1 MRFEDSD
8 GFTYFRKKELK
19 TKHLQKKAAKKKVTR
34 KVKHDKI
41 VMRDHV
47 RREMMRDVEYRIKHL
62 RTRNAADCDVV
73 AFINKKFAQIR
84 QIMSE

>member
-8 GFTYFRKKELK
+8 GFTYFRKEELK
-19 TKHLQKKAAKKKVTR
+19 TKHLQKKAEKRKVTR
-34 KVKHDKI
+34 RVKHDKV
-41 VMRDHV
+41 VMLDHV
-47 RREMMRDVEYRIKHL
+47 RRQLMRDVEYQIKSI
-62 RTRNAADCDVV
+62 RQRNAKDCDVV

>member
-19 TKHLQKKAAKKKVTR
+19 TKHLIKKAEKKKVTR
-34 KVKHDKI
+34 RVKHDNV
-41 VMRDHV
+41 VMLDHV
-47 RREMMRDVEYRIKHL
+47 RSEMKRHIEYQIKSL
-62 RTRNAADCDVV
+62 RQRNAADCDVV

-84 QIMSE
+84 QVISE

>member
-1 MRFEDSD
+1 MDYDELCKAFEQ
-8 GFTYFRKKELK
+8 EEQMK

-41 VMRDHV
+41 VMRNHV
-47 RREMMRDVEYRIKHL
+47 RNEMGRHIEYQIKSL
-62 RTRNAADCDVV
+62 RQRNAKNCDVV

-84 QIMSE
+84 QVISE